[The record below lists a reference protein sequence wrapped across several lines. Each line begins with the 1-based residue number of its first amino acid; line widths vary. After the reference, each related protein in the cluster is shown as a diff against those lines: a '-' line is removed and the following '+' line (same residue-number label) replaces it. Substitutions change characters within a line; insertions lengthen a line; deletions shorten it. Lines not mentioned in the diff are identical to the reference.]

1 MPISSTRPRTC
12 PKSIGKASR
21 LIARATRSDA
31 PLLRLEGVSKAYPGV
46 QALAGVDFEVDAGE
60 VHALL
65 GENGAGKSTLMKVIA
80 GSVDPDTGR
89 MTVGGDEIPFGS
101 PEQARSRGIGIV
113 YQDLS
118 LVAPLSIAENVY
130 LGHWHGPRG
139 IVDWSSLY
147 EAARAPLSRIGFDV
161 DPRRLVRNL
170 GMAERQLVEIAKAL
184 SSEIRVL
191 LLDEPTSALS
201 DREARR
207 LFEIIRDLTKSG
219 VAVVYVSHRLPEVL
233 KIAERVTVLRDG
245 QKIGTVSAA
254 DVDEGRL
261 ARMMVGHELASVAT
275 EAPPPTKADERSIVL
290 RATGLARP
298 PRLKPVDLE
307 LRAGEIVGVFGL
319 VGAGRTRLAR
329 TLFGLEPATEGTLE
343 VDGRQRSINSP
354 VDAIAA
360 GLGYLGED
368 RTVGVVPRLPVS
380 ANITLA
386 SLGRVSTGPVINFGR
401 ENDVAKSYAEEL
413 GIRTA
418 IDRLAGTLSG
428 GNQQKA
434 VLARWLCSNARILVL
449 DDPTRG
455 IDVGA
460 KDEVFRLVRRLAD
473 EGVAVLYLTSEVREA
488 RSLAHRV
495 LVMADGR
502 IVGSYAPSTT
512 EEEIMAAAGGVVV

>member
-1 MPISSTRPRTC
+1 
-12 PKSIGKASR
+12 
-21 LIARATRSDA
+21 
-31 PLLRLEGVSKAYPGV
+31 V

-80 GSVDPDTGR
+80 GSVTPDAGR
-89 MTVGGDEIPFGS
+89 MTIGGAEVPFGS
-101 PEQARSRGIGIV
+101 PEEARSRGIGIV

-118 LVAPLSIAENVY
+118 LVPPLSVAENVY
-130 LGHWHGPRG
+130 LGRWHGPRG
-139 IVDWSSLY
+139 IVDWSAVH
-147 EAARAPLSRIGFDV
+147 ENARGPLRRIGFDV
-161 DPRRLVRNL
+161 DPRRLVRDL

-184 SSEIRVL
+184 SSDVRVL

-201 DREARR
+201 DREAHR
-207 LFEIIRDLTKSG
+207 LFEIIRDLTTSG

-233 KIAERVTVLRDG
+233 EIAQRVTVLRDG
-245 QKIGTVSAA
+245 KKIETVAA
-254 DVDEGRL
+254 SDVDEARL
-261 ARMMVGHELASVAT
+261 ARMMVGHELAGELETGAT
-275 EAPPPTKADERSIVL
+275 GDDRDAPVVM
-290 RATGLARP
+290 RAEGLARP

-343 VDGRQRSINSP
+343 IDGQARTIRSP
-354 VDAIAA
+354 VSAIAA

-368 RTVGVVPRLPVS
+368 RALGVVPRLPVA

-386 SLGRVSTGPVINFGR
+386 SLGRVALGPVLNFR
-401 ENDVAKSYAEEL
+401 QENDVAKRYADEL
-413 GIRTA
+413 GIRTTV
-418 IDRLAGTLSG
+418 DRLAGTLSG

-434 VLARWLCSNARILVL
+434 VLARWLCSNARVLIL

-473 EGVAVLYLTSEVREA
+473 QGVAILYLTSEIREA
-488 RSLAHRV
+488 RSLADRV

-502 IVGSYAPSTT
+502 IAGSFGPEAN
-512 EEEIMAAAGGVVV
+512 EEELMTAAGGVVV

>member
-1 MPISSTRPRTC
+1 M
-12 PKSIGKASR
+12 
-21 LIARATRSDA
+21 
-31 PLLRLEGVSKAYPGV
+31 

-80 GSVDPDTGR
+80 GSVSPDAGR
-89 MTVGGDEIPFGS
+89 MTIGDAEVPFGS
-101 PEQARSRGIGIV
+101 PEDARSRGIGIV

-118 LVAPLSIAENVY
+118 LVPPLSVAENVC
-130 LGHWHGPRG
+130 LGRWQGPRG
-139 IVDWSSLY
+139 IVDWSAVR
-147 EAARAPLSRIGFDV
+147 ENARGPLRRIGFDV
-161 DPRRLVRNL
+161 DPRRLVRDL

-184 SSEIRVL
+184 SSDVRVL

-201 DREARR
+201 DREAHR
-207 LFEIIRDLTKSG
+207 LFEIIRDLMASG

-233 KIAERVTVLRDG
+233 EIAQRVTVLRDG
-245 QKIGTVSAA
+245 KKIETVAA
-254 DVDEGRL
+254 SDVDEGRL
-261 ARMMVGHELASVAT
+261 ARLMVGHELASELETGTNDGAGD
-275 EAPPPTKADERSIVL
+275 APVVL
-290 RATGLARP
+290 RAKGLARP
-298 PRLKPVDLE
+298 PRLKPVDVE
-307 LRAGEIVGVFGL
+307 LRASEIVGVFGL

-343 VDGRQRSINSP
+343 IDGRARTIRSP
-354 VDAIAA
+354 VTAIAA

-368 RTVGVVPRLPVS
+368 RAMGVVPRLPLA

-386 SLGRVSTGPVINFGR
+386 SLGRVALGPVLNFGR
-401 ENDVAKSYAEEL
+401 ESDVAKRYANEL

-418 IDRLAGTLSG
+418 VDRLVGTLSG
-428 GNQQKA
+428 GNQQKT
-434 VLARWLCSNARILVL
+434 VLARWLCSNARVLIL

-473 EGVAVLYLTSEVREA
+473 EGVAVLYLTSEIREA
-488 RSLAHRV
+488 RALAHRV

-502 IVGSYAPSTT
+502 IAGSFGPEAN
-512 EEEIMAAAGGVVV
+512 EEEIMTAAGGVVV

>member
-1 MPISSTRPRTC
+1 
-12 PKSIGKASR
+12 
-21 LIARATRSDA
+21 
-31 PLLRLEGVSKAYPGV
+31 V

-80 GSVDPDTGR
+80 GSVIPDAGR
-89 MTVGGDEIPFGS
+89 MTVGGTDVPFGS
-101 PEQARSRGIGIV
+101 PQEARARGIGIV
-113 YQDLS
+113 YQELS
-118 LVAPLSIAENVY
+118 LIAPLSIAENVY
-130 LGHWHGPRG
+130 LGRWHGARG
-139 IVDWSSLY
+139 IINWSAVNG
-147 EAARAPLSRIGFDV
+147 AAREPLRRIGFDV
-161 DPRRLVRNL
+161 DPRRLVRGL

-184 SSEIRVL
+184 SSEVRVL

-201 DREARR
+201 DREAHR
-207 LFEIIRDLTKSG
+207 LFEIIRDLTTSG

-233 KIAERVTVLRDG
+233 EIAQRVTVLRDG
-245 QKIGTVSAA
+245 KKIATVPARE
-254 DVDEGRL
+254 VDEGRL
-261 ARMMVGHELASVAT
+261 ARMMVGHELASELEETAT
-275 EAPPPTKADERSIVL
+275 PAEKRDSPIVL
-290 RATGLARP
+290 RTEGLARP

-329 TLFGLEPATEGTLE
+329 TLFGLEPATEGALE
-343 VDGRQRSINSP
+343 VEGRERTIRSP
-354 VDAIAA
+354 VTAIAA

-368 RTVGVVPRLPVS
+368 RAMGVVPRLPVA

-386 SLGRVSTGPVINFGR
+386 SLRRVSLGPVLNFRR
-401 ENDVAKSYAEEL
+401 ENGVAKRYAEDL
-413 GIRTA
+413 GIRTT

-434 VLARWLCSNARILVL
+434 VLARWLCSNARILIL

-473 EGVAVLYLTSEVREA
+473 EGVAVLYLTSEIREA

-495 LVMADGR
+495 FVMSGGR
-502 IVGSYAPSTT
+502 IAGSFAPDAT
-512 EEEIMAAAGGVVV
+512 EEAIMTAAGGVVV

>member
-1 MPISSTRPRTC
+1 M
-12 PKSIGKASR
+12 
-21 LIARATRSDA
+21 
-31 PLLRLEGVSKAYPGV
+31 

-80 GSVDPDTGR
+80 GSVHPDEGQ
-89 MTVGGDEIPFGS
+89 MSVGGVDVPFGT
-101 PEQARSRGIGIV
+101 PEEARSRGIGIV
-113 YQDLS
+113 YQELS
-118 LVAPLSIAENVY
+118 LVPPLSVAENVY
-130 LGHWHGPRG
+130 LGRWQGPRG
-139 IVDWSSLY
+139 IVDWSALN
-147 EAARAPLSRIGFDV
+147 EDAREPLRRIGFEV
-161 DPRRLVRNL
+161 DPRRLVRDL

-184 SSEIRVL
+184 ASEIRVL

-201 DREARR
+201 DREAHR
-207 LFEIIRDLTKSG
+207 LFEIIRDLTESG

-233 KIAERVTVLRDG
+233 EIAQRVTVLRDG
-245 QKIGTVSAA
+245 EKIGTVAA
-254 DVDEGRL
+254 RDVDEGRL
-261 ARMMVGHELASVAT
+261 ARMMVGHELAGELDKGA
-275 EAPPPTKADERSIVL
+275 APDPPSDGQVVL
-290 RATGLARP
+290 RAEGLGRP
-298 PRLKPVDLE
+298 PRLQPVDLE

-343 VDGRQRSINSP
+343 IDGRKRAIRSP
-354 VDAIAA
+354 VTAIAA

-368 RTVGVVPRLPVS
+368 RAMGVVPRLPVA

-386 SLGRVSTGPVINFGR
+386 SLDRVSLGPVLNFRR
-401 ENDVAKSYAEEL
+401 EHGVAKRYADEL
-413 GIRTA
+413 GIRTTV
-418 IDRLAGTLSG
+418 DRLVGTLSG

-434 VLARWLCSNARILVL
+434 VLARWLCSNARVLIL

-473 EGVAVLYLTSEVREA
+473 EGVAVLYLTSEIREA

-495 LVMADGR
+495 LVMSDGR
-502 IVGSYAPSTT
+502 IAGSFAADAN
-512 EEEIMAAAGGVVV
+512 EEEIMTAAGGVVV